1 MHLLKYADPQKQIQT
16 EEEKEEAQKYE
27 IFQKIEPSRKRKEDN
42 GKLEKQKNQCQKF
55 QFMLYL
61 FNVIFKCLLVVCSF
75 INTML
80 WQNLL
85 NHNISPIQK
94 DVKHFLFTDDE
105 EEPDQYVYRL
115 QIPPQMLQILIQDP
129 HSEQREKSISAF
141 LSLLS
146 TDSN

>member
-80 WQNLL
+80 
-85 NHNISPIQK
+85 
-94 DVKHFLFTDDE
+94 
-105 EEPDQYVYRL
+105 
-115 QIPPQMLQILIQDP
+115 
-129 HSEQREKSISAF
+129 
-141 LSLLS
+141 
-146 TDSN
+146 